1 MRTRVEVR
9 NTVAEMYDE
18 QKENV
23 KEYKELFIEIHTEIL
38 KRLKE
43 EKLVISNYEFTDGY
57 FIFYHGEG
65 SICHFTIKQAP
76 AWKFGIWL
84 SFKEK
89 EEPEEPNEI
98 HYQIFAQPIKFIDKF
113 KPSASTYLAEGVFL
127 QEELNDM
134 NGDFIGYSSSY
145 DIEMEMS
152 FIVNK
157 LKMTWEHT
165 YLAIYRDIS
174 FTDYNEEFVRPIT
187 AFFRVKRAYLQDYLY
202 SLKRKRANK
211 VLLRKLPRWF
221 KRKLKKYKEYSF
233 EIIDEG
239 ENVYPRYHPKVTLD
253 QSILTKEFIEK
264 FEKQYNNQKDK
275 LLKKRTNKGSF
286 GWIEWY
292 EFTDEVEQTEEKE

>member
-1 MRTRVEVR
+1 METRKQVA
-9 NTVAEMYDE
+9 NSIAEMYE
-18 QKENV
+18 SQKENV

-38 KRLKE
+38 KRLKQ

-145 DIEMEMS
+145 DLDFEMRSIIGRLQM
-152 FIVNK
+152 IWKHN
-157 LKMTWEHT
+157 

-187 AFFRVKRAYLQDYLY
+187 AFFRVKSAYLQDYLY

-211 VLLRKLPRWF
+211 ILLKKLPRWF
-221 KRKLKKYKEYSF
+221 KRKIKK
-233 EIIDEG
+233 
-239 ENVYPRYHPKVTLD
+239 V
-253 QSILTKEFIEK
+253 
-264 FEKQYNNQKDK
+264 
-275 LLKKRTNKGSF
+275 
-286 GWIEWY
+286 
-292 EFTDEVEQTEEKE
+292 